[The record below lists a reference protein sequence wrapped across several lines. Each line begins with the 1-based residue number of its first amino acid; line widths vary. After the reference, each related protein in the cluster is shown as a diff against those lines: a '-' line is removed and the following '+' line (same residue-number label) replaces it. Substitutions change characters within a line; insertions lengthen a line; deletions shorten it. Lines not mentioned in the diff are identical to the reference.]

1 MSGRLLGGGVVVGG
15 CRAGCRNQQIGRA
28 HLASGRPLDSNCGFE
43 RGDGFAAPDTGRLGS
58 TAADGVSKPLVV
70 PFGTH
75 PSIKLGLR
83 HGQNVH
89 QMHITG
95 QGDCARWALAGF
107 FPVRENVHMSHSERP
122 KHYLRQ
128 WRKAS
133 GLSLQGVRDKA
144 EALFEDRIVAE
155 GEEVDLNKIGLS
167 HSTLSRIES
176 FKNPYNQRLLEV
188 LAEVYGT
195 DVPSL
200 IMRNPEDPEGI
211 WSIYDQIPA
220 AQRPVALRMLSGLKT
235 GTEG

>member
-1 MSGRLLGGGVVVGG
+1 M
-15 CRAGCRNQQIGRA
+15 
-28 HLASGRPLDSNCGFE
+28 P
-43 RGDGFAAPDTGRLGS
+43 
-58 TAADGVSKPLVV
+58 
-70 PFGTH
+70 
-75 PSIKLGLR
+75 
-83 HGQNVH
+83 
-89 QMHITG
+89 
-95 QGDCARWALAGF
+95 
-107 FPVRENVHMSHSERP
+107 HSERP

-144 EALFEDRIVAE
+144 EALFEDRVVAE

-211 WSIYDQIPA
+211 WTIMDQIPA
-220 AQRPVALRMLSGLKT
+220 AQRPVALKMLSGLKT
-235 GTEG
+235 GTDG